1 MPSLQRVCAVT
12 LFALLS
18 GCAHQIQIKSAYDQA
33 ARFGGWKT
41 YAWAPGTQTGLSDP
55 RLNAAFID
63 PQVRADVNR
72 ELTAKGY
79 VQGTPATADFL
90 VSYHVALADET
101 GIARDSDR
109 AVASAYVAE
118 FQDEN
123 PNTVIYGNAMGVSS
137 LDVYQVGTLL
147 LRLTNPQT
155 HKSVWRGTAQARLA
169 ENVSRAQ
176 RQARLQNAVH
186 LILGKFPPQ

>member
-1 MPSLQRVCAVT
+1 MPSFHRIGVVT
-12 LFALLS
+12 LFALLA
-18 GCAHQIQIKSAYDQA
+18 GCAHQIQIKSNYDQA
-33 ARFGGWKT
+33 AHFGGWKT

-79 VQGTPATADFL
+79 VPGSPATADFL

-101 GIARDSDR
+101 GIDRSSDR

-123 PNTVIYGNAMGVSS
+123 PNTVVYGTAMGVSA

-147 LRLTNPQT
+147 LRITNPQT
-155 HKSVWRGTAQARLA
+155 HKTVWRATAQARLA

-176 RQARLQNAVH
+176 RQARLKNAVH
-186 LILGKFPPQ
+186 LILDKFPPQ